1 MNWTT
6 MRSGAVAAAM
16 VIAVGVQAQTT
27 GVWNVATGG
36 YWNVAANWEGG
47 AIPNGASDR
56 AFFTN
61 DVTVVSTIT
70 PFFVTNDVSV
80 TLNSL
85 SYWDPGTPANTDAQ
99 LEFRRINSGITF
111 TFAGTAPY
119 ITNGNAYHSWIAFTE
134 QPIILGS
141 TDGLEIHGVG
151 GVRLAAVTGSSE
163 IRMTYGGNML
173 SYGLSAAYTG
183 TIILSNNSRASVQSS
198 TTSVLGSTNDPTIIY
213 DTSYMHFPDKKA
225 AASVNSFGEKF
236 ILRGVRDQG
245 SLTMNWCSN
254 MYWTGTIRLETN
266 GVIGMGQ
273 ELKWIDPIWTNYI
286 SGTIE
291 DDGLGRNLHF
301 LQSQG
306 GTGERGVTN
315 PAARLSPLMLTG
327 TSSNGGYTHLSGRA
341 TDVFGTSDMYLIL
354 AGGDNRL
361 PATTKVLLGGVTN
374 DAGINIGHANAS
386 GILILS
392 GVSQEVA
399 GLYTLG
405 AGVQNRVI
413 GGTPAFGTLALNIS
427 AGTTN
432 VYAGRLGDSR
442 EFVTTISNS
451 PTTFLTLTNTLPYQN
466 NLNLVKKGGGVF
478 DLTTASNT
486 YAGTTTV
493 EAGTLRISGSNPN
506 PGAITVQTNGTLIM
520 NGDWRASGLITV
532 DNGGTL
538 GGEGQV
544 GSISS
549 SGTVAPGNSP
559 GTLTSYGNVTLNT
572 GSTLSLELQDPLTDP
587 YDTLVMNGGVLYLN
601 GTPELSLSLY
611 GGYVPNI
618 GDAFTIVSGFVGS
631 AGPFDTAF
639 DGIFNGKPDGGM
651 FSVSGSTFQI
661 DYNANDITLT
671 VVPEPH
677 TLGLLGLAALGAL
690 LRRRIRR

>member
-1 MNWTT
+1 MNWTK

-16 VIAVGVQAQTT
+16 SIAVCVQAQTT

-47 AIPNGASDR
+47 TIPNGASDR

-61 DVTVVSTIT
+61 DVTVVNTIT

-80 TLNSL
+80 TLNTL
-85 SYWDPGTPANTDAQ
+85 AYWDPGTPASTDAQ
-99 LEFRRINSGITF
+99 LEFRRTGAGITF

-119 ITNGNAYHSWIAFTE
+119 ITNGNAYHSWIALAE

-163 IRMTYGGNML
+163 LRVTRAGNML
-173 SYGLSAAYTG
+173 SYGLSSGFTG
-183 TIILSNNSRASVQSS
+183 TIVLSNASRASVQSS
-198 TTSVLGSTNDPTIIY
+198 TTSALGTTNDPTIIY
-213 DTSYMHFPDKKA
+213 DTSFMHFPDKRA
-225 AASVNSFGEKF
+225 TASVNSFGEKF
-236 ILRGVRDQG
+236 ILRGVRDLG

-254 MYWTGTIRLETN
+254 MYWNGTVRLETN

-291 DDGLGRNLHF
+291 EDGLGRNLHF

-341 TDVFGTSDMYLIL
+341 ADVFGTSDMYLIL
-354 AGGDNRL
+354 AGSDNRL
-361 PATTKVLLGGVTN
+361 PTTTQVLLGGVTN
-374 DAGINIGHANAS
+374 DAGVNIGHASAS

-399 GLYTLG
+399 GLYALG
-405 AGVQNRVI
+405 AGTQNRVV
-413 GGTPAFGTLALNIS
+413 GGTPTFGTLALNI
-427 AGTTN
+427 AGGTTN

-442 EFVTTISNS
+442 EFVTTISNAPGS
-451 PTTFLTLTNTLPYQN
+451 FITKTNTLPYQN
-466 NLNLVKKGGGVF
+466 NLNLVKRGGGLF

-493 EAGTLRISGSNPN
+493 EAGTLRVSGSHPN
-506 PGAITVQTNGTLIM
+506 PGAITVQASGTLIM

-538 GGEGQV
+538 GGDGQV
-544 GSISS
+544 GGISS
-549 SGTVAPGNSP
+549 SGTVSPGNSP

-587 YDTLVMNGGVLYLN
+587 YDTLVMNGGTLKLN
-601 GTPELSLSLY
+601 GTPDLSLVLY
-611 GGYVPNI
+611 GEYVPNM
-618 GDAFTIVSGFVGS
+618 GDAFTIVSGMTG
-631 AGPFDTAF
+631 FDPGI
-639 DGIFNGKPDGGM
+639 DGTFSGKPDLGT
-651 FSVSGSTFQI
+651 FDVSGTTFQI
-661 DYNANDITLT
+661 DYSETDIKLT

-677 TLGLLGLAALGAL
+677 TLGLLGLAALGGL